1 MTPIEAMARAICEGR
16 CAEASDK
23 PCYELA
29 GCSVKDCQ
37 SQPTCVEMA
46 GAAANAL
53 ADKISDEMVA
63 AATMALA
70 EGNIDPDIQA
80 LLIDGNPMRDIPP
93 GALKA
98 ALSAALLAAAEG
110 K

>member
-1 MTPIEAMARAICEGR
+1 MTPLEAVARAICEGR

-23 PCYELA
+23 PCYELE

-37 SQPTCVEMA
+37 SQPTCMEMA

-53 ADKISDEMVA
+53 AGTISDEMVEA
-63 AATMALA
+63 VRELLQREPEA
-70 EGNIDPDIQA
+70 EDRVPKGWGLPTE
-80 LLIDGNPMRDIPP
+80 LIIKS
-93 GALKA
+93 LKA
-98 ALSAALLAAAEG
+98 SLLAAAEG